1 MKIMHEV
8 EEHETPDPTFPNDP
22 AHVIPDCGK
31 DFHVGLTKRE
41 YFAAAALQGI
51 VSRVFGVTKPA
62 KHMNEEIDTAVSLAA
77 RAADQLIAALNA
89 QKGS

>member
-1 MKIMHEV
+1 MTTIYSSKMQKQMESH
-8 EEHETPDPTFPNDP
+8 DPTYPNDP
-22 AHVIPDCGK
+22 
-31 DFHVGLTKRE
+31 VGLTKRE

-51 VSRVFGVTKPA
+51 VSRVFSVTKPA